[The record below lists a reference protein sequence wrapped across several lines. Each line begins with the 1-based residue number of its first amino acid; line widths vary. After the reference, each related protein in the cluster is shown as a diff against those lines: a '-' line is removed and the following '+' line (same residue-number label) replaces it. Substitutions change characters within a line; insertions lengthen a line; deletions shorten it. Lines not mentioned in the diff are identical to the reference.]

1 MLALSQGRRCA
12 AQRECVCVSHAHESR
27 HDIGQSPGQRDVV
40 VDTRPSNL
48 SKFIISCSL
57 DNSPPS
63 LPPPS
68 LASPQSLTCTGYSS
82 DHTITVHAHPTSAP
96 FHASRGCTLHDSRL
110 VLTNTTLGQ
119 HRLRR
124 AGVRVRSEVRS
135 DPGARR
141 GAGRSRVSSP
151 DSKNAVVIIDFFLTF
166 SAGCSELLLHL

>member
-141 GAGRSRVSSP
+141 ALESRLRTR
-151 DSKNAVVIIDFFLTF
+151 NAVVYRLRFLTF
-166 SAGCSELLLHL
+166 SAVVPSSYSICEH